1 MPSRVWFFV
10 TLWTEACQAPLSMEF
25 SRQEDWSGLPFP
37 TPGDLPKPGIEPAS
51 LASLVL
57 ADGFFTAASHM
68 HIHTHMRRTTRLCG
82 YSKVNA
88 FCNAMNCYWSLL
100 RARHYSRSC
109 SFLGSTLLLITQWFL
124 IHLLSWFSITKCN
137 YLFWW
142 QWLKH
147 AFEVKRPELKTKR
160 FIPY

>member
-51 LASLVL
+51 LASLTL

-68 HIHTHMRRTTRLCG
+68 HTHTHMHRTTRLRG

-100 RARHYSRSC
+100 CARHYSRSC

-124 IHLLSWFSITKCN
+124 IHLLSWFSITKRN

-160 FIPY
+160 FIP